1 MLRHL
6 TNRQKVIIMIA
17 VMSGLFLAALDQ
29 TIVGTALPKILS
41 EFNALQELSWVVT
54 AYLLTSTISVPI
66 AGKMSDLYGRR
77 KLLLVGITI
86 FVIASLLCGTAQDIS
101 QLIAYRALQGI
112 GGGILFANAFSV
124 IGDLFSARERGKW
137 QGIIGAV
144 FGLSS
149 LVGPLLGG
157 YLTDGHSILG
167 ATTNWRWAFFVNV
180 PVGLISFGLI
190 AKYLPTIIAKK
201 DEVVDYLGAALLSV
215 GLGSLVLACSLGGTS
230 VTVPWASSPVDL
242 AWNSGW
248 IIGMFVL
255 AAASITGFIFAERKA
270 KDPII
275 PLHLFRQPV
284 FALVCSLMLLFGVGF
299 FGAIIYIP
307 TFAQQIL
314 HFSATN
320 SGILLLPMILA
331 LTIGSIAIGQIVH
344 KTGKYKMLAIVGL
357 FIATIGIFTLSTLT
371 QTSGYW
377 DLAWRMAVT
386 GIGLGM
392 AMPIFNL
399 AAQNAV
405 EPKDLGVAS
414 SAVQLFRSIGG
425 TVGLAVLGGI
435 MNNVLTQKLSNIQ
448 SEPFVQFA
456 KANGQGA
463 MFEKFDINSL
473 QGILSPAA
481 QEAITKQL
489 SAVPADMQHMA
500 LDAFGHL
507 RNTLE
512 LALAGS
518 LTQMFVISAAIMGV
532 AFVASIFLKELPLR
546 ENDHELPPVEP
557 A

>member
-1 MLRHL
+1 MLYDL
-6 TNRQKVIIMIA
+6 AKRQKMIIMAA

-41 EFNALQELSWVVT
+41 DFNALKELSWVVT

-77 KLLLVGITI
+77 KLLLIGITL
-86 FVIASLLCGTAQDIS
+86 FVIASLLCGVAQDIV
-101 QLIAYRALQGI
+101 QLIAFRALQGI

-124 IGDLFSARERGKW
+124 IGDLFNARERGKW

-157 YLTDGHSILG
+157 YLTDGHSLLG
-167 ATTNWRWAFFVNV
+167 FTTNWRWAFLVNI
-180 PVGLISFGLI
+180 PVGIAAFTLI
-190 AKYLPTIIAKK
+190 ARYLPTMIAKK
-201 DEVVDYLGAALLSV
+201 DEVVDYLGAALLSI
-215 GLGSLVLACSLGGTS
+215 GLGSLVLACSLGGT
-230 VTVPWASSPVDL
+230 PDWAWDS
-242 AWNSGW
+242 WK
-248 IIGMFVL
+248 IIGLFVS
-255 AAASITGFIFAERKA
+255 AAVFSGLFIWAESKA

-275 PLHLFRQPV
+275 PLHLFKQSV
-284 FALVCSLMLLFGVGF
+284 FSIVCALMLLFGVGF

-314 HFSATN
+314 NYSATN

-331 LTIGSIAIGQIVH
+331 LTIGSIVVGQIVH
-344 KTGKYKMLAIVGL
+344 KTGTYKIFAIVGL
-357 FIATIGIFTLSTLT
+357 FVASIGVFTLSTLD
-371 QTSGYW
+371 QHSAYF

-386 GIGLGM
+386 GVGFGI

-405 EPKDLGVAS
+405 EQKDLGVAS

-425 TVGLAVLGGI
+425 TVGLAVLGGV
-435 MNNVLTQKLSNIQ
+435 MNNILTQKLATIKD
-448 SEPFVQFA
+448 EPFVQFA
-456 KANGQGA
+456 TANGQGA

-473 QGILSPAA
+473 QGF
-481 QEAITKQL
+481 L
-489 SAVPADMQHMA
+489 SAAGQQAA
-500 LDAFGHL
+500 LHRLDSLPEQVRQGAIDGFSHL
-507 RNTLE
+507 TGTLQV
-512 LALAGS
+512 ALAS
-518 LTQMFVISAAIMGV
+518 SITQMFLISAGVMAV
-532 AFVASIFLKELPLR
+532 AFVVSFFLKELPLKV
-546 ENDHELPPVEP
+546 HGELPPVEP